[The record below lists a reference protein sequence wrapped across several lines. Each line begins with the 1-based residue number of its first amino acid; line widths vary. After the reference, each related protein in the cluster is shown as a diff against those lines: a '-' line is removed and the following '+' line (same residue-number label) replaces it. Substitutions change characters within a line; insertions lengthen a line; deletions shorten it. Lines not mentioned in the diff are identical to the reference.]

1 MFLEIYEA
9 CPSNLSAKKGFTKP
23 MSIIGKISRAG
34 NCPSSGVNRNH
45 IAHVANV
52 FVRDQNGRPIYAARR
67 RQVHRVDVFDN
78 FIGGYI
84 INFRPGSPGV
94 VVVPTRQK

>member
-34 NCPSSGVNRNH
+34 TWNACHKSDR
-45 IAHVANV
+45 
-52 FVRDQNGRPIYAARR
+52 AR
-67 RQVHRVDVFDN
+67 HF
-78 FIGGYI
+78 GE
-84 INFRPGSPGV
+84 
-94 VVVPTRQK
+94 QK